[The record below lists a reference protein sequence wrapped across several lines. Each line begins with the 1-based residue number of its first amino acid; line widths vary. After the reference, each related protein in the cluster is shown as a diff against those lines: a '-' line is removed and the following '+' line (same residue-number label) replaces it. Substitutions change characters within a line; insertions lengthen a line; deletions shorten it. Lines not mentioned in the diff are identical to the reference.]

1 MIETTHI
8 DSLIFGES
16 LCKHTDI
23 FVKKTYLEEWN
34 IDFGMEAPGIEPG
47 SEKETRKASTCLV
60 YHFVSQGIY
69 R

>member
-1 MIETTHI
+1 MTPSFSEV
-8 DSLIFGES
+8 S

-47 SEKETRKASTCLV
+47 SEKETRKTSTCLV
-60 YHFVSQGIY
+60 YH
-69 R
+69 